1 MKSYYKIAIGFI
13 LLVLLVGV
21 VSAVNADDFKY
32 PDSFKKSTGTDGY
45 INDQGQGMIVFNYE
59 DSKAMFLTEH
69 DKYAFNYYGNNTY
82 VFADATSGLAGFFEV
97 VEFNGE
103 KVIVISSI
111 LSENV
116 DKHGVAAYDNL
127 MEFNRLND
135 VEPISV

>member
-1 MKSYYKIAIGFI
+1 MKSFYKVIIGFI
-13 LLVLLVGV
+13 ILMLFMGV
-21 VSAVNADDFKY
+21 VSAVDADDFKY
-32 PDSFKKSTGTDGY
+32 PDSFKKSEGTDGY
-45 INDQGQGMIVFNYE
+45 INTQGQGMIIFDYE
-59 DSKAMFLTEH
+59 KSKEMFLTEH
-69 DKYAFNYYGNNTY
+69 SNYAFDYYKNDVY
-82 VFADATSGLAGFFEV
+82 VFSDATSGLAGFFEV